1 MQDLVARRRRRKTKI
16 VATLGPA
23 PSTRDKIA
31 ALVDAGVDVFRLN
44 FSHGT
49 HEDHAARVESIRSI
63 EEEIGRPIAIL
74 ADLQGPKLRIG
85 TFESGSVSLVA
96 GQSFRLDMNPAPG

>member
-1 MQDLVARRRRRKTKI
+1 MLQHNTKI

-23 PSTRDKIA
+23 SSSLE
-31 ALVDAGVDVFRLN
+31 ALEALIKEGVAIFRLN

-49 HEDHAARVESIRSI
+49 HADHKTSIDRILSLN
-63 EEEIGRPIAIL
+63 EKLGTHVGIL

-85 TFESGSVSLVA
+85 QIENNALMLKEGDIITITNEECIGT
-96 GQSFRLDMNPAPG
+96 